1 MSRSARTFG
10 SDTVGSVVIMTALM
24 LPIALM
30 VAGGAI
36 NSYLVMSQRQ
46 RLQDAVDMSALA
58 AARELGLSDARREN
72 VPAVVEAMVLAMMS
86 GNSRGAT
93 SPRLTTTV
101 GNEPL
106 EVAVEARQQAVT
118 YFGGLF
124 GSARGTSA
132 SPPSPASSAGR
143 TSACSG
149 SIPPRPAP
157 YRWKKMPGSP
167 ARIARSTRIRRATM
181 G

>member
-1 MSRSARTFG
+1 
-10 SDTVGSVVIMTALM
+10 MTALM

-30 VAGGAI
+30 VTGGAI
-36 NSYLVMSQRQ
+36 DAYLVMSQRQ

-72 VPAVVEAMVLAMMS
+72 VPAVVEAMVSAMMS

-106 EVAVEARQQAVT
+106 EVAVEARSRPLRISA
-118 YFGGLF
+118 GCS

-132 SPPSPASSAGR
+132 SPPSPASSVDL

-149 SIPPRPAP
+149 SNPPRPAP
-157 YRWKKMPGSP
+157 FRWKKMPASP
-167 ARIARSTRIRRATM
+167 ARTARSTRIRKATM